1 MIRYSNLEP
10 NHYGARGF
18 VLDSVEAW
26 NLAFLSHDY
35 REGPPKDPQFGI
47 YVKHTLQF
55 DRSTHRVDLSNL
67 LDDRLTVRPWLR
79 QPAPYFVRC
88 VVELHA
94 GSLMALP
101 LYAAYGQ
108 RWLATLQERERLYC
122 EPFNIVHDYP
132 VSDFSLASAALQ
144 RHIKR

>member
-35 REGPPKDPQFGI
+35 TKGPPEDPQFGV

-55 DRSTHRVDLSNL
+55 DLSSQGVDLTNL
-67 LDDRLTVRPWLR
+67 LDERLTLRPWLR
-79 QPAPYFVRC
+79 QPSPYFVLR
-88 VVELHA
+88 VRALPPNLLV
-94 GSLMALP
+94 GLP
-101 LYAAYGQ
+101 LYSAYGQ
-108 RWLATLQERERLYC
+108 KWIATLQARERLYC

-132 VSDFSLASAALQ
+132 VSDFSLATAALQ